1 MMEMGHH
8 GEEGVEVEAE
18 VGAEAEEATTWQT
31 PTITNLTV
39 VGAVAAV
46 EGGAGVV
53 VGIAVEAES
62 KTLVVLT
69 NPTPMCLREVG
80 EEIILRRCHTLV
92 GAEAGAEGEG
102 RVEVRE
108 EGTVQTDPRKSRL
121 QQELLSCRGQS
132 TEVSVGIISLEVV
145 L

>member
-1 MMEMGHH
+1 M
-8 GEEGVEVEAE
+8 
-18 VGAEAEEATTWQT
+18 
-31 PTITNLTV
+31 V
-39 VGAVAAV
+39 VGAVGVV

-53 VGIAVEAES
+53 AGTAVEAES
-62 KTLVVLT
+62 KMPVGLT
-69 NPTPMCLREVG
+69 NPTLMCLREVG